1 MRSTIRRCRSSPCVE
16 QVNTQV
22 VLRFT
27 AEDAAARRWI
37 EAQEARRV
45 VLNVERV
52 GEMVHERLQQVALIR
67 EGGFGNLALGNVFD
81 LRDEVMRLSS
91 LIPQERGDE
100 PNAQRYTICRSS
112 PCAGAT
118 GS

>member
-1 MRSTIRRCRSSPCVE
+1 M
-16 QVNTQV
+16 
-22 VLRFT
+22 L
-27 AEDAAARRWI
+27 RRWRRI

-45 VLNVERV
+45 VLNVDRV
-52 GEMVHERLQQVALIR
+52 GEMVHERLQQVALIH
-67 EGGFGNLALGNVFD
+67 EGGFGSLALGNVFD

-100 PNAQRYTICRSS
+100 PNAQRNTICRSS

-118 GS
+118 ES